1 MATTDVA
8 LQKEQKAELETLNKG
23 ISDLI
28 KSVKEGNEIAAKD
41 NSMVGK
47 ANEQFKEFGSNLGD
61 MADRLNP
68 LKQLSA
74 GIDSLKGSLK
84 MPELPEAVTN
94 PMGAIKGAFGK
105 LMEPKATKEEI
116 ANNEIAEKQLGKL
129 EELAEDNISILSE
142 LQDQS
147 KKLGQLTTVET
158 DTDVSD
164 QIKIEPIQEG
174 PQSSLLEA
182 PESMEDGFLMVA
194 EQVEDM
200 KNLFTAE
207 GIYHDNFF
215 GQNGV
220 LGVLKS
226 IDDRQERLALRDDPQ
241 VTQVMGDS
249 GVPQGPDEGVT
260 GSVPKALKGLGGLGK
275 GFGDLIGGIV
285 GGIGD
290 GFAKVG
296 RSFKNVALGALAIG
310 LVGAA
315 LIPSAKAFQMF
326 SEVSWKAVGI
336 GVTVLLALVGAVA
349 LIGAIM
355 TSGVGAVAI
364 LAGAGALAILGAA
377 MIPAAKGFE
386 IFGKAL
392 NEHLAPAIQKILPA
406 LSEFIDKLGDTIV
419 KIVEGIGNAIADTID
434 RLVRSVGQLGTE
446 LTRYNDIDAGN
457 MLKLG
462 PALISLA
469 AGLTALTAGGLLS
482 SVGGGLAKLFSFGKA
497 KSPFEKLED
506 LGKAGPGILD
516 AANGVDLLGTA
527 MTRLSIAAK
536 SFSGDEIRKNLEK
549 TIKAIAKGLKEIDGK
564 KLKSLNEALEV
575 LMPEVNTGFQM
586 DASQGQVREGELAL
600 AGQAGMNALN
610 APVTN
615 NNQTTTTS
623 TNVFGRGDQ
632 VNRTKRAVMTARPIY
647 A

>member
-8 LQKEQKAELETLNKG
+8 LQKEQKVELENLNKG

-28 KSVKEGNEIAAKD
+28 SAVKEGNVNAAKD
-41 NSMVGK
+41 SSFVGK

-74 GIDSLKGSLK
+74 GIDSLKSTFK

-105 LMEPKATKEEI
+105 FMEPKATKEEI
-116 ANNEIAEKQLGKL
+116 ANNQIAEKQLGKL
-129 EELAEDNISILSE
+129 EELTEDNIDIFSE
-142 LQDQS
+142 LQNQS
-147 KKLGQLTTVET
+147 EKLGKLTLGQT

-174 PQSSLLEA
+174 PQTSLLEA

-226 IDDRQERLALRDDPQ
+226 IDDRQERLALRDDPE
-241 VTQVMGDS
+241 VTQVMGDG

-290 GFAKVG
+290 GFKKVG
-296 RSFKNVALGALAIG
+296 RSFKQVALGALAIG
-310 LVGAA
+310 LIGAA

-326 SEVSWKAVGI
+326 GDVSWKAVGI

-355 TSGVGAVAI
+355 SSGVGTVAI
-364 LAGAGALAILGAA
+364 LAGAGALALLGLALV
-377 MIPAAKGFE
+377 PVAKSFE

-392 NEHLAPAIQKILPA
+392 NEHLAPAIQKILPS
-406 LSEFIDKLGDTIV
+406 LSAFIDKLGDTV
-419 KIVEGIGNAIADTID
+419 VTIVEGIGSAIADTID

-462 PALISLA
+462 PALLSLA
-469 AGLTALTAGGLLS
+469 GGLTALTAGGLLS
-482 SVGGGLAKLFSFGKA
+482 SVGGGLTKLFSFGQA
-497 KSPFEKLED
+497 KSPFEKLAD
-506 LGKAGPGILD
+506 LGQAGPGILD
-516 AANGVDLLGTA
+516 AANGVNMLGDGLE
-527 MTRLSIAAK
+527 RLNEVAQKFADTNVK
-536 SFSGDEIRKNLEK
+536 KNLEN
-549 TIKAIAKGLKEIDGK
+549 TVKAIAKGLKEIDST
-564 KLKSLNEALEV
+564 KLKSLNDVLDV

-586 DASQGQVREGELAL
+586 EAVQGQLRDSELAL
-600 AGQAGMNALN
+600 AGNNSATAIS
-610 APVTN
+610 APVTTN
-615 NNQTTTTS
+615 NSTS
-623 TNVFGRGDQ
+623 QVNTNLFARGDQ